1 MKFGTVVN
9 CTDGR
14 VQYPVMDYL
23 KKHYDFDFFDAAN
36 EAGPLRTL
44 TKNSD
49 KCRLITLKEQI
60 RTSLE
65 EHDSKFIALVG
76 HHDCKDNPGDRA
88 FQEDQMDEALDYL
101 QRSFGTSITYVGLY
115 VNEHWV
121 VEEYTRL
128 ESEDQD

>member
-1 MKFGTVVN
+1 MKFGTLVN

-14 VQYPVMDYL
+14 VQYPVLDYL
-23 KKHYDFDFFDAAN
+23 KKNTNIDFFDSAN

-65 EHDSKFIALVG
+65 EHNSKFIALVG
-76 HHDCKDNPGDRA
+76 HYDCTDNPGDRA
-88 FQEDQMDEALDYL
+88 FQEAQMDESLDYL
-101 QRSFGTSITYVGLY
+101 QRSFGTEITYVGLY
-115 VNEHWV
+115 VNEHWE
-121 VEEYTRL
+121 VEESMRL
-128 ESEDQD
+128 EAEAQ

>member
-23 KKHYDFDFFDAAN
+23 KKHYDFDFFDSAN

-49 KCRLITLKEQI
+49 KCRLITLKEHSRKSRWTKSWI
-60 RTSLE
+60 IFRGPLE
-65 EHDSKFIALVG
+65 PVSHMWGF
-76 HHDCKDNPGDRA
+76 
-88 FQEDQMDEALDYL
+88 M
-101 QRSFGTSITYVGLY
+101 
-115 VNEHWV
+115 
-121 VEEYTRL
+121 
-128 ESEDQD
+128 

>member
-1 MKFGTVVN
+1 MKFGTVIN

-23 KKHYDFDFFDAAN
+23 KKHFEIEFFDAAN

-44 TKNSD
+44 CKKSD

-65 EHDSKFIALVG
+65 DHGSKFIALVG
-76 HHDCKDNPGDRA
+76 HHDCNDNPGNRA
-88 FQEDQMDEALDYL
+88 FQESQLDESLDYL
-101 QRSFGTSITYVGLY
+101 QRSFGTDITYVGLY
-115 VNEHWV
+115 VNEKWE

-128 ESEDQD
+128 EAATQN

>member
-14 VQYPVMDYL
+14 VQMPVLNYL
-23 KKHYDFDFFDAAN
+23 KTNTDITYFDSAN

-44 TKNSD
+44 TKKSD

-65 EHDSKFIALVG
+65 EHGSRFIALVG
-76 HHDCKDNPGDRA
+76 HHDCTDNPGNRA
-88 FQEDQMDEALDYL
+88 FQESQMDESLDYL
-101 QRSFGTSITYVGLY
+101 QRSFGTEITYVGLY
-115 VNEHWV
+115 VNERWE

-128 ESEDQD
+128 EPVEHN

>member
-1 MKFGTVVN
+1 MKFGTVIN

-23 KKHYDFDFFDAAN
+23 KKHFDIEFFDSAN

-44 TKNSD
+44 TMKND

-65 EHDSKFIALVG
+65 DHGSKFIALVG
-76 HHDCKDNPGDRA
+76 HHDCNDNPGDRA
-88 FQEDQMDEALDYL
+88 FQENQLDESLDYL
-101 QRSFGTSITYVGLY
+101 QRSFGTTITYVGLY
-115 VNEHWV
+115 VNEKWE

-128 ESEDQD
+128 EAVKQN

>member
-23 KKHYDFDFFDAAN
+23 KKLYDFDFFDAAN

-49 KCRLITLKEQI
+49 KCRLITLRQNLPGKSDECIPGLSSEVLWNQHNI
-60 RTSLE
+60 CG
-65 EHDSKFIALVG
+65 AL
-76 HHDCKDNPGDRA
+76 C
-88 FQEDQMDEALDYL
+88 E
-101 QRSFGTSITYVGLY
+101 
-115 VNEHWV
+115 
-121 VEEYTRL
+121 
-128 ESEDQD
+128 

>member
-1 MKFGTVVN
+1 MKFGTLVN

-23 KKHYDFDFFDAAN
+23 KKKYDFDFFDAAN

-76 HHDCKDNPGDRA
+76 HHDCTDNPGDRA
-88 FQEDQMDEALDYL
+88 FQENQVDKALDYL
-101 QRSFGTSITYVGLY
+101 QRSFGTSIRYVGLY
-115 VNEHWV
+115 VNEQWE
-121 VEEYTRL
+121 VEEYTCL
-128 ESEDQD
+128 ELSEQD

>member
-1 MKFGTVVN
+1 MKFGTVIN

-23 KKHYDFDFFDAAN
+23 KKHYDIEFFDAAN

-65 EHDSKFIALVG
+65 DHGSKFIALVG
-76 HHDCKDNPGDRA
+76 HHDCTDNPGDRA
-88 FQEDQMDEALDYL
+88 FQEGQMDVSLDYL
-101 QRSFGTSITYVGLY
+101 QRAFGTAIKYVGLY
-115 VNEHWV
+115 VNDKWE
-121 VEEYTRL
+121 VEEYITL
-128 ESEDQD
+128 EPLEQD

>member
-1 MKFGTVVN
+1 MKFGTLVN

-23 KKHYDFDFFDAAN
+23 KKQYDFDFFDAAN

-76 HHDCKDNPGDRA
+76 HHDCTDNPGVRA
-88 FQEDQMDEALDYL
+88 FQEKQMDEALDYL
-101 QRSFGTSITYVGLY
+101 QRSFGTSIRYVGLY
-115 VNEHWV
+115 VNEHWE
-121 VEEYTRL
+121 VEEYVCL
-128 ESEDQD
+128 EPSEQD

>member
-1 MKFGTVVN
+1 MKFGTVIN

-23 KKHYDFDFFDAAN
+23 KKKYDFDFFDAAN

-65 EHDSKFIALVG
+65 EHNSKFIALVG

-88 FQEDQMDEALDYL
+88 FQETQLEEALDYL
-101 QRSFGTSITYVGLY
+101 QRSFGTAITYVGLY
-115 VNEHWV
+115 VNEDWE
-121 VEEYTRL
+121 VEEYTRKEEQEPL
-128 ESEDQD
+128 

>member
-1 MKFGTVVN
+1 MKFGTVIN

-23 KKHYDFDFFDAAN
+23 KKQYDFDFFDAAN

-65 EHDSKFIALVG
+65 EHESKFIALVG
-76 HHDCKDNPGDRA
+76 HHDCKDNQGDRA
-88 FQEDQMDEALDYL
+88 FQEKQMDEALDYL
-101 QRSFGTSITYVGLY
+101 QRSFGDAITYVGLY
-115 VNEHWV
+115 VNEAWE

-128 ESEDQD
+128 EAKRP

>member
-23 KKHYDFDFFDAAN
+23 KKHFDFDFFDAAN

-65 EHDSKFIALVG
+65 EHESKFIALVG

-101 QRSFGTSITYVGLY
+101 QRSFGTNIRYVGLY
-115 VNEHWV
+115 VNEHWG
-121 VEEYTRL
+121 VEEYVCL
-128 ESEDQD
+128 EPSEQD